1 MGMAKARK
9 GYFGP
14 PPLAPSLHFRD
25 YFNDEFTE
33 VKVPLRPVP
42 MPLTAAMITKAIPVA
57 IRQYSMAVA
66 PDWSL
71 MNFEKSRR
79 IQKLLSTRRGLLPR
93 QYLTEARSDWLT
105 VD

>member
-1 MGMAKARK
+1 MLRG
-9 GYFGP
+9 
-14 PPLAPSLHFRD
+14 

-33 VKVPLRPVP
+33 VKVPLRVVP

-71 MNFEKSRR
+71 
-79 IQKLLSTRRGLLPR
+79 QKF
-93 QYLTEARSDWLT
+93 
-105 VD
+105 

>member
-1 MGMAKARK
+1 MAKVRNGRRDPAAV
-9 GYFGP
+9 P
-14 PPLAPSLHFRD
+14 PSPQRRLRG

-33 VKVPLRPVP
+33 VKVPLRLVP
-42 MPLTAAMITKAIPVA
+42 MLLTAAIITKAIPVA

-71 MNFEKSRR
+71 INSEKSRR
-79 IQKLLSTRRGLLPR
+79 IQKLLSTRHGLLPR
-93 QYLTEARSDWLT
+93 QYLAEARSDWLT